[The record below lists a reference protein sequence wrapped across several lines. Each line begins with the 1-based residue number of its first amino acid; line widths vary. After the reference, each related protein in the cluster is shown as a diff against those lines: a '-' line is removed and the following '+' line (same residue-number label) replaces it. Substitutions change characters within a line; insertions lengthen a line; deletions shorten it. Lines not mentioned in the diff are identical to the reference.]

1 MSQFFIT
8 NQDIIIKLLLSM
20 GLGMLIGVER
30 YIAHKSA
37 GMRTYALLSMGAAL
51 FVVLA
56 NSVINSFSGLTFIS
70 INPLVIMAA
79 VITGIGFL
87 GAGAMFKTGTMLTGL
102 TTATGLWVSAG
113 IGMAVGFGYYS
124 IAIITTALVLFIFVI
139 LWILEKKVVDPI
151 SGNSQKNNEIE

>member
-1 MSQFFIT
+1 MTQFFIT

-20 GLGMLIGVER
+20 VLGMAIGVER

-51 FVVLA
+51 
-56 NSVINSFSGLTFIS
+56 
-70 INPLVIMAA
+70 LVILGTKVIASFANLSYVNMSPIAVIAA
-79 VITGIGFL
+79 IITGIGFL
-87 GAGAMFKTGTMLTGL
+87 GAGAMFKKESTLVGL

-124 IAIITTALVLFIFVI
+124 LALIATVLTLFIFVI
-139 LWILEKKVVDPI
+139 LWFLEKKIVDPI
-151 SGNSQKNNEIE
+151 SGNPQDENKLE